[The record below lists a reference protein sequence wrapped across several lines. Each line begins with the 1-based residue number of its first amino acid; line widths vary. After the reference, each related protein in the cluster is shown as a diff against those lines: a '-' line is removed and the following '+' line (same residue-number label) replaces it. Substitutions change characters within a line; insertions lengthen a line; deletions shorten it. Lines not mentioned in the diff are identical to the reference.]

1 MTTCLTPGPEGP
13 SAQPL
18 LVEDLDEPDF
28 PDPLIGHERHPGF
41 VAVLAEVAVAEVGH
55 RSPHGPRKIGG
66 ESAPGSG
73 LHGIDLEDTPQG
85 VRWRVRSTAG

>member
-1 MTTCLTPGPEGP
+1 MPFDGRDDDA
-13 SAQPL
+13 S
-18 LVEDLDEPDF
+18 V
-28 PDPLIGHERHPGF
+28 
-41 VAVLAEVAVAEVGH
+41 VAVLAKMAVAEVGH
-55 RSPHGPRKIGG
+55 RSTDGPRKIGG